1 MAQPTWTADDAA
13 LLENERPNR
22 LKFIIAGG
30 LILVAVIF
38 LITQALSTEGQF
50 FITVNEY
57 YENPAK
63 YADRDFRI
71 SAWVDGDTIQ
81 FTQIDDQT
89 SRLEFDIVDDLA
101 NPTSSLRIVAM
112 NQEKP
117 DLLQH
122 EAQAIVVGSIGEDG
136 AMYAND
142 DGLLLKC
149 PTRYEEGETGLE

>member
-1 MAQPTWTADDAA
+1 MQ
-13 LLENERPNR
+13 
-22 LKFIIAGG
+22 
-30 LILVAVIF
+30 
-38 LITQALSTEGQF
+38 
-50 FITVNEY
+50 
-57 YENPAK
+57 
-63 YADRDFRI
+63 RDFRV
-71 SAWVDGDTIQ
+71 SAWVDGDSIV

-101 NPTSSLRIVAM
+101 NPGSKMHIVAM

-117 DLLQH
+117 DLLQR

-149 PTRYEEGETGLE
+149 PTRYEEGETAAQ

>member
-1 MAQPTWTADDAA
+1 MAQPTWTADEAG

-22 LKFIIAGG
+22 LKFFIAGG

-50 FITVNEY
+50 FITVQEY
-57 YENPAK
+57 HENPAK

-81 FTQIDDQT
+81 FTQVDDQT
-89 SRLEFDIVDDLA
+89 SRLEFDIVDNLA
-101 NPTSSLRIVAM
+101 NPTSSLHIVAM

-122 EAQAIVVGSIGEDG
+122 EAQAIVVGSIGTDG

-149 PTRYEEGETGLE
+149 PTRYEEGETGIE

>member
-1 MAQPTWTADDAA
+1 MAQPTWTADEAG
-13 LLENERPNR
+13 LLETDRPNR

-38 LITQALSTEGQF
+38 LITQALSSEGQF
-50 FITVNEY
+50 FITVQEY
-57 YENPAK
+57 HENPAK
-63 YADRDFRI
+63 YGQRDFRI
-71 SAWVDGDTIQ
+71 SAWVDGDTIK

-89 SRLEFDIVDDLA
+89 SRLEFDIVDNLA
-101 NPTSSLRIVAM
+101 NPTSSLHVVAM